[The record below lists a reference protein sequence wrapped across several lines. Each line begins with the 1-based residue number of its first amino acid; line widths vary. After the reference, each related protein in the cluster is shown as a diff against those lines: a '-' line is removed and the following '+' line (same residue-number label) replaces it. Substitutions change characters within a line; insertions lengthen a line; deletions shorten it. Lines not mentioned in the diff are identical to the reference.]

1 MLESF
6 HPLGGREFK
15 MVVTLKAK
23 IRDAFG
29 KEKVKKL
36 RAEGGLPAVAY
47 GPGLEEP
54 LHLVLDLRE
63 AQKTIT
69 REGRDAD
76 YELIVGRKK
85 YHALLQEV
93 QRDPL
98 SGEFLHVDLYLPA
111 SGK

>member
-1 MLESF
+1 MCLVPVAERLYHSRTVLGESMLESF

-69 REGRDAD
+69 PPRVE
-76 YELIVGRKK
+76 
-85 YHALLQEV
+85 
-93 QRDPL
+93 
-98 SGEFLHVDLYLPA
+98 
-111 SGK
+111 

>member
-1 MLESF
+1 
-6 HPLGGREFK
+6 
-15 MVVTLKAK
+15 MVVTLKAE
-23 IRDAFG
+23 IRAAFG

-76 YELIVGRKK
+76 YELVVGKKK
-85 YHALLQEV
+85 YRALLQEV

-98 SGEFLHVDLYLPA
+98 SGVFLHVDLYLPGA
-111 SGK
+111 GK